1 MSQSQ
6 TIGSNEAS
14 DSRTGESPA
23 EASPA
28 AAADYYATVKQLFRE
43 HNRALVNFLLT
54 RLPTH
59 QDALDVAQE
68 CYVRLL
74 QLDRPDTVGFLR
86 GYLFRIAA
94 NLAVD
99 RVRRIQVRERDAAQ
113 LFEDWA
119 EAGASADVGAMTDE
133 EVRSVGQALE
143 ILPAKCR
150 EAFILHIVEGY
161 DVAEIAARIGVRD
174 RQVRRYVARALRHC
188 QDWLEHPSR
197 DARRQDDDC

>member
-1 MSQSQ
+1 MNQSE
-6 TIGSNEAS
+6 II
-14 DSRTGESPA
+14 DSGESGDSQA
-23 EASPA
+23 GESSSEAAPA
-28 AAADYYATVKQLFRE
+28 ASADYYAAVTQLFRE

-99 RVRRIQVRERDAAQ
+99 RVRRIHVRERDAVQ
-113 LFEDWA
+113 LFEEWF
-119 EAGASADVGAMTDE
+119 EADAAADVRAMTDQ
-133 EVRSVGQALE
+133 EVGSVSQALE
-143 ILPAKCR
+143 TLPEKCR

-161 DVAEIAARIGVRD
+161 DISEIASRMGVLD
-174 RQVRRYVARALRHC
+174 RQVRRYVARALSYC
-188 QDWLEHPSR
+188 QDWLENSSR
-197 DARRQDDDC
+197 AARRQDDDC